1 MKRKLLVILSCFPS
15 CCFPELWYPSP
26 VVLTSPF
33 KAAKLCPF
41 SWPNLKN
48 TRVHKKLP
56 VPKVSSFA
64 LGQLSFENKSLYN
77 VKRRGAAHISVD
89 HKLQLR
95 SRNVYKNA
103 ILNSAFRKNHVH
115 PVIWDMKLR
124 QQFNLKI
131 FLSFLSLK
139 WQSQVYIVG
148 CHICTAKWDHFFT
161 LCRSEIIRYSFV
173 CTLILVAIWL
183 I

>member
-26 VVLTSPF
+26 VVLTSPC

-41 SWPNLKN
+41 SWPNLRN

-77 VKRRGAAHISVD
+77 VERRGAAHISVD

-103 ILNSAFRKNHVH
+103 ILNSAFIKNHVH

-124 QQFNLKI
+124 QQFNLKSYFPFWAWNDNHKCTLWAATYAQQNATI
-131 FLSFLSLK
+131 SSVYVGQRSLDT
-139 WQSQVYIVG
+139 
-148 CHICTAKWDHFFT
+148 H
-161 LCRSEIIRYSFV
+161 SFV
-173 CTLILVAIWL
+173 LLFWL
-183 I
+183 LSG